1 MVLERLSGDV
11 QMEIAR
17 VLIAQRENR
26 NSGAFLVCRVDHWV
40 TQAIPST
47 DARVM
52 PCRRN
57 HESEATVVKDSS
69 TNCKSLCILYSAILA
84 WDFDPVTDSKTFRQ
98 SSGLRLIVMQY
109 FY

>member
-1 MVLERLSGDV
+1 VILETLSGDV
-11 QMEIAR
+11 QMEIAG
-17 VLIAQRENR
+17 VLIAQRENG

-57 HESEATVVKDSS
+57 HESEATVVKGSS
-69 TNCKSLCILYSAILA
+69 TNCKPLCILNNAMLA
-84 WDFDPVTDSKTFRQ
+84 WDFDPVTGSKTLRQ